1 MTIKLRHVSNFLR
14 VVKLHDDK
22 NKSPEKEVKKTF
34 DLQPVI
40 ENTYQNYNE
49 FKKFCLDVEIL
60 KLKKNPFGN
69 FINLDNLRLYQME
82 VGILM
87 ILKIQRIFQ
96 KKLKVMPIKNLIPK
110 NLEI

>member
-1 MTIKLRHVSNFLR
+1 MLVFFQKNFHQKLNL
-14 VVKLHDDK
+14 L
-22 NKSPEKEVKKTF
+22 NTT
-34 DLQPVI
+34 I
-40 ENTYQNYNE
+40 ENWPGTKIC
-49 FKKFCLDVEIL
+49 KKKYLQSPQWLRNI
-60 KLKKNPFGN
+60 KTKKKPFLS